1 MPNSHKETEP
11 KEPKEDQEEMQQKY
25 IPVYKKGFRSKT
37 YHSKNPEPFF
47 HSQYQFHSNIKS
59 KTRNSKTQ
67 YHRKIIKHYDK
78 VLVFDLDETLGSFSE
93 LQWIWNTMIH
103 LHPRTKANEKSILKT
118 LIDIYPE
125 FLRPGILHI
134 LEYIT
139 QKKKKGECIAIFL
152 YTNNQHPSPWTETIV
167 DYFNHYIEKTTNLR
181 PFFDQIIQAFK
192 IGQEKVEWMRTSHDK
207 SYDDFIKCSIL
218 PKQTEICFVDNTYFQ
233 SMVHP
238 KVYYIQPKSYQHSL
252 SPQDIIHRFILA
264 ETSGIL
270 DEYFPIAIPSF
281 PSASSFLFF
290 STTQVSQSQKQARK
304 SVIRNFIQQAM
315 ENYIANCHSIK
326 IKRLRSIQSAPP
338 TFFSSFSA
346 SDTGYEFIRIHP
358 KPPSSLNPK
367 HHYETIQIDLYVS
380 QKLMDFIREF
390 FVLTTFSHILTR
402 KQKPMLLAPPPSPV
416 KITNID

>member
-1 MPNSHKETEP
+1 MIHRVITHHPRKQMPNNNT
-11 KEPKEDQEEMQQKY
+11 KEDDEDTQKKY

-37 YHSKNPEPFF
+37 YHPKSSESFF
-47 HSQYQFHSNIKS
+47 KFYLKPKHQNA
-59 KTRNSKTQ
+59 KTQ

-93 LQWIWNTMIH
+93 LQWIWNAMIH
-103 LHPRTKANEKSILKT
+103 LHPRTKAIEKSILKT

-134 LEYIT
+134 LEYIAH
-139 QKKKKGECIAIFL
+139 KKKKGECIAIFL
-152 YTNNQHPSPWTETIV
+152 YTNNQQPAPWTEYIV
-167 DYFNHYIEKTTNLR
+167 DYFNQYIEEKSNLR

-207 SYDDFIKCSIL
+207 SYDDFIKCTIL

-252 SPQDIIHRFILA
+252 SPQDIIHRFILS

-270 DEYFPIAIPSF
+270 DDYFPISIPSF

-290 STTQVSQSQKQARK
+290 STAQVSQSQKQARK

-315 ENYIANCHSIK
+315 NEYVANCHSMK
-326 IKRLRSIQSAPP
+326 IKRSRTNIQPIICSITP
-338 TFFSSFSA
+338 
-346 SDTGYEFIRIHP
+346 
-358 KPPSSLNPK
+358 LNPK
-367 HHYETIQIDLYVS
+367 HHYENIQIDLYVS
-380 QKLMDFIREF
+380 QKLMDFVREF
-390 FVLTTFSHILTR
+390 FVLTTFSHMLTR
-402 KQKPMLLAPPPSPV
+402 KQKPGFSAPPPSPI
-416 KITNID
+416 KITNIDLQIITSP

>member
-1 MPNSHKETEP
+1 MPNKTKE
-11 KEPKEDQEEMQQKY
+11 EDEEDKEEMQQKY

-37 YHSKNPEPFF
+37 YHPKNSESFF
-47 HSQYQFHSNIKS
+47 KFYLKPKHQNA
-59 KTRNSKTQ
+59 KTQ

-93 LQWIWNTMIH
+93 LQWIWNAMIH

-152 YTNNQHPSPWTETIV
+152 YTNNQHPPPWTETIV
-167 DYFNHYIEKTTNLR
+167 DYFNQYIEEKTNLR

-192 IGQEKVEWMRTSHDK
+192 IGQDKVEWMRTSHDK

-238 KVYYIQPKSYQHSL
+238 KVYYIQPKSYQHSM
-252 SPQDIIHRFILA
+252 SPQDIVQRFILA

-270 DEYFPIAIPSF
+270 DEYFPTTIPSF
-281 PSASSFLFF
+281 PYASSFLFF
-290 STTQVSQSQKQARK
+290 STAQISNSQKQARK
-304 SVIRNFIQQAM
+304 SVMRNFIQQTM
-315 ENYIANCHSIK
+315 DEYVVHIQSTK
-326 IKRLRSIQSAPP
+326 IKRLRSVQSAPAA
-338 TFFSSFSA
+338 FFSA
-346 SDTGYEFIRIHP
+346 SSASKTGYEFIRIHP
-358 KPPSSLNPK
+358 ETTPSQ
-367 HHYETIQIDLYVS
+367 HHYENIQIDLFVS
-380 QKLMDFIREF
+380 QKLMDFVREF
-390 FVLTTFSHILTR
+390 FVLTTFSHMLTR
-402 KQKPMLLAPPPSPV
+402 KQKPGLSTPPPSPV
-416 KITNID
+416 KITNIDLQIITLP

>member
-11 KEPKEDQEEMQQKY
+11 KESKEDQEEMQQKY

-37 YHSKNPEPFF
+37 YHSKTPETQ
-47 HSQYQFHSNIKS
+47 SQFQPNIKS

-93 LQWIWNTMIH
+93 LQWIWNAMIH

-118 LIDIYPE
+118 LLDIYPE

-152 YTNNQHPSPWTETIV
+152 YTNNQHPPPWTEIIV
-167 DYFNHYIEKTTNLR
+167 DYFNHYIEETTHLR

-218 PKQTEICFVDNTYFQ
+218 PKQTEICFIDNTYFQ

-252 SPQDIIHRFILA
+252 SSQDIVQRFILA

-270 DEYFPIAIPSF
+270 DDYFPITIPSF

-290 STTQVSQSQKQARK
+290 STAQISNSQKQARK

-315 ENYIANCHSIK
+315 EEYVANCHSLK
-326 IKRLRSIQSAPP
+326 IKRLRTNNLQSTTICSITP
-338 TFFSSFSA
+338 
-346 SDTGYEFIRIHP
+346 
-358 KPPSSLNPK
+358 LNPSQQ
-367 HHYETIQIDLYVS
+367 HHHFETIQIDLYVS

-390 FVLTTFSHILTR
+390 FVLTTFSHMLTR
-402 KQKPMLLAPPPSPV
+402 KQKPGVLAPPPPSPA
-416 KITNID
+416 KITNIDSQIITSP